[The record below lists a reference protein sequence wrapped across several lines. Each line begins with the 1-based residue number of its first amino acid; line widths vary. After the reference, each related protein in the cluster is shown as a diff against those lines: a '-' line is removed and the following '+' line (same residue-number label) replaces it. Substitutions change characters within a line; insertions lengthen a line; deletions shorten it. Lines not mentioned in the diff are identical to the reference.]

1 MFRTLVFFGLI
12 TSAFAGESLD
22 ALLHASRG
30 FSTAI
35 QQQILA
41 IARGPSLIEF
51 VAKTI
56 VYADAKTAY
65 FNALREAA
73 PELMNIAT
81 GREVR
86 PPELDTMAEV
96 FVVSGEQISDWL
108 RIAFASFL
116 TAESPGLMG
125 IKDLGEFKFSAIER
139 FRGILHATVKVSL
152 KTSPMPY
159 WAAAKVFEAWNVST
173 P

>member
-56 VYADAKTAY
+56 VYAQAKTAY
-65 FNALREAA
+65 FNALRDAA

-81 GREVR
+81 GKEAR
-86 PPELDTMAEV
+86 PPELDAMAQVFAVAGEKQERVADEATIALLQRFARDPDIEKARAEFDRAQKVEEQFHKDFDGQDFTM
-96 FVVSGEQISDWL
+96 Q
-108 RIAFASFL
+108 R
-116 TAESPGLMG
+116 
-125 IKDLGEFKFSAIER
+125 
-139 FRGILHATVKVSL
+139 
-152 KTSPMPY
+152 
-159 WAAAKVFEAWNVST
+159 
-173 P
+173 

>member
-1 MFRTLVFFGLI
+1 MFRAIVFFGLV
-12 TSAFAGESLD
+12 TAAFAGESLD
-22 ALLHASRG
+22 PLVSASVG
-30 FSTAI
+30 FSMAI
-35 QQQILA
+35 QQQLA
-41 IARGPSLIEF
+41 TIRSDPSLIEF

-96 FVVSGEQISDWL
+96 FAVAGEKQETVADEETIALL
-108 RIAFASFL
+108 RRFAGNPDVGKAR
-116 TAESPGLMG
+116 AEFERAQAVEEKFH
-125 IKDLGEFKFSAIER
+125 KDFDGVDF
-139 FRGILHATVKVSL
+139 
-152 KTSPMPY
+152 TSR
-159 WAAAKVFEAWNVST
+159 
-173 P
+173 

>member
-86 PPELDTMAEV
+86 PPELDTMAE
-96 FVVSGEQISDWL
+96 E
-108 RIAFASFL
+108 AFLSQYPTITDAPVYGRWQKK
-116 TAESPGLMG
+116 AGNE
-125 IKDLGEFKFSAIER
+125 
-139 FRGILHATVKVSL
+139 
-152 KTSPMPY
+152 
-159 WAAAKVFEAWNVST
+159 
-173 P
+173 